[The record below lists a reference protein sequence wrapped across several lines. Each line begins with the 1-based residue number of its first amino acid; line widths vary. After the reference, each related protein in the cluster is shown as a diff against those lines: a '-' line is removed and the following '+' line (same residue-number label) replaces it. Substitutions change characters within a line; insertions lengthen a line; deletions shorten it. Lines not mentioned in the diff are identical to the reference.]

1 MADNERPLESPEH
14 TPAVEP
20 QVVAAESAEV
30 GSGTESATPEAGAP
44 EPAAADSVEV
54 QDPAALVAAL
64 TAERDQLT
72 RERDEY
78 YDLLL
83 RRSAEFENYRRRVD
97 RERREMLELA
107 GMDVVRE
114 LLPILDDFE
123 RALKTETTDR
133 DYARGIELIYQRL
146 METLKKIGLEPMTC
160 QGQKFDPHQHEA
172 IEMTPTEEY
181 EDHTIIEEYRR
192 GYNFRGRLLRPAL
205 VRVAVKPDS
214 NGRGQA

>member
-1 MADNERPLESPEH
+1 MIDHDRTPESSQQSPAAPPE
-14 TPAVEP
+14 AV
-20 QVVAAESAEV
+20 S
-30 GSGTESATPEAGAP
+30 TEAPEAGTAGPEQPSAAAP
-44 EPAAADSVEV
+44 PADSVEV
-54 QDPAALVAAL
+54 QDPAALLASLA
-64 TAERDQLT
+64 AERDQLA
-72 RERDEY
+72 RERDEFY
-78 YDLLL
+78 ELLL
-83 RRSAEFENYRRRVD
+83 RRSAEFENYRRRVE

-107 GMDVVRE
+107 GMETVRE

-133 DYARGIELIYQRL
+133 DYAKGIELIYQRL

-172 IEMTPTEEY
+172 VEMTPTEEY

-192 GYNFRGRLLRPAL
+192 GYNFRGRLLRPAM
-205 VRVAVKPDS
+205 VKVAVQSDT